1 MSEVCSGE
9 IEIYL
14 HAGLHELLQWKN
26 RNILMY
32 NIKRSGHLHFILVN
46 FVNHVKLHI
55 LLFT

>member
-32 NIKRSGHLHFILVN
+32 NIKRSGHLHFILAN

-55 LLFT
+55 